1 MNNNNSKELSKMNNL
16 SISRIT
22 ENTKQNKCQ
31 KNTKKTYLQAYH
43 IQTAENQWQRENI
56 ERRKREGKKHFTFRW
71 NRILAD
77 IPSETM
83 QDRMESK
90 LSCWNN
96 KNTNLE
102 RYVQRNY
109 SSKLKEKERFTQIN
123 INWGNPSPVSQERL
137 KDFLRRRKMI

>member
-31 KNTKKTYLQAYH
+31 KKKKSTCRHIISKLQKTNDKEK
-43 IQTAENQWQRENI
+43 ILKEGRGRE
-56 ERRKREGKKHFTFRW
+56 KKHFTFRW

-77 IPSETM
+77 ILSETM

-102 RYVQRNY
+102 CYVQINY

-123 INWGNPSPVSQERL
+123 VNWGNPSPVSQERL
-137 KDFLRRRKMI
+137 KDFLKWRKMI

>member
-1 MNNNNSKELSKMNNL
+1 MNNNNSKELSQMNNL
-16 SISRIT
+16 SIYRIT
-22 ENTKQNKCQ
+22 EITKQNKCQ
-31 KNTKKTYLQAYH
+31 KEKIYLQAYH
-43 IQTAENQWQRENI
+43 IQTAENQWQRENM

-77 IPSETM
+77 ILSETT

-96 KNTNLE
+96 ENTNLE
-102 RYVQRNY
+102 CYVQRNY

-123 INWGNPSPVSQERL
+123 ISGGNPSPVSQERL
-137 KDFLRRRKMI
+137 KDLLRRRKMI